1 MSDALKEPEKSTKIT
16 LIDRDQFISLLLENY
31 ERLEPRYQA
40 IVPLRKVY
48 IPVSPGYVP
57 AK

>member
-31 ERLEPRYQA
+31 ERLEPRYQT